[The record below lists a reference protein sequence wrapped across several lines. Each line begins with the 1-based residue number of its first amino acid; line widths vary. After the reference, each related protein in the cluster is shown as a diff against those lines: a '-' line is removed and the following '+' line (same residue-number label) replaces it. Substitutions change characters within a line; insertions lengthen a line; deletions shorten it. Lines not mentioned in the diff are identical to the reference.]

1 MAGGVICIL
10 SSGPGMDPAAH
21 NTTRDTALLDTSLG
35 KCSNHFQCSEKAP
48 AEDWPLWRNIVDIIT
63 RSRVTLY
70 RATLHQASCWRP
82 PRARCRGW
90 GRARW
95 SPSSSAASSVSPPS
109 SSPPS
114 SRSSSSRPWPSS
126 PCSPPR
132 AAFSPSRA
140 VYFLSWAR
148 ARPRPSHITVG
159 LSSPPSCRPSIIF
172 LYPIQIITF
181 IAMITITRSVCCY
194 QLSSTINLTSIPKE
208 TYLQDHQ
215 NHFRSYNKYR
225 SDQYRASA
233 HPFHTS
239 AAQQFSTRNGREE

>member
-1 MAGGVICIL
+1 MLMTDDFPEISL
-10 SSGPGMDPAAH
+10 
-21 NTTRDTALLDTSLG
+21 TSL
-35 KCSNHFQCSEKAP
+35 
-48 AEDWPLWRNIVDIIT
+48 
-63 RSRVTLY
+63 VTLY

-172 LYPIQIITF
+172 LYPIQIITS
-181 IAMITITRSVCCY
+181 IVMITITRSVCCY

-225 SDQYRASA
+225 SDQYRAY
-233 HPFHTS
+233 PLHTS